1 MSKLEK
7 PRHGWEGISNGGEI
21 YGNQRSKQS
30 EPALTDSK
38 AETFNDMIS
47 KGMDR
52 IIAYQIVYH
61 LSFEEAEKRAAED
74 NYNILI
80 SCGVPYEVAKTIAYK
95 ANGNNLKSK

>member
-21 YGNQRSKQS
+21 YCNQRQQQS
-30 EPALTDSK
+30 ESELTDSK

-47 KGMDR
+47 KGMNR
-52 IIAYQIVYH
+52 IMAYQIVYH
-61 LSFEEAEKRAAED
+61 LSFQEAEKRASLD

-80 SCGVPYEVAKTIAYK
+80 SGGVPHEVAKTIAYK
-95 ANGNNLKSK
+95 SNGNSLKSK